1 MLSLDRYAWANAITA
16 VDPLQKASVAGVALL
31 FCLTLNQP
39 VVSFATI
46 VWMVGA
52 ATIWARVPV
61 RVVTHALLGELFF
74 LCLSLLGLLVSIGAA
89 PTQPVLFAWPLG
101 SLWIY
106 TSQTSLLLAAALL
119 LRALGCA
126 TALNFLALTTP
137 LVDLIEL
144 MRRLRV
150 PDLLIDLMTIS
161 YRSIFVLLE
170 CIERTYL
177 AQDSRLGYRNA
188 LRTWVSASN
197 LGSRLF
203 LETFRRSQQLGL
215 ALESRGY
222 VGRALNVLPA
232 TYRRPWQAWMIALA
246 IAITLLLFYIWW

>member
-1 MLSLDRYAWANAITA
+1 MRCKSTLHKNYTRWVSRRLCHDAINPQKKLEHRY
-16 VDPLQKASVAGVALL
+16 K
-31 FCLTLNQP
+31 
-39 VVSFATI
+39 
-46 VWMVGA
+46 
-52 ATIWARVPV
+52 
-61 RVVTHALLGELFF
+61 
-74 LCLSLLGLLVSIGAA
+74 LCAD
-89 PTQPVLFAWPLG
+89 
-101 SLWIY
+101 
-106 TSQTSLLLAAALL
+106 
-119 LRALGCA
+119 
-126 TALNFLALTTP
+126 ALNFVALTTP

-161 YRSIFVLLE
+161 HRSIFVLFE

-197 LGSRLF
+197 LGSRLL

-222 VGRALNVLPA
+222 VGGALNVLPA
-232 TYRRPWQAWMIALA
+232 TYRRPWPVWLLPLA
-246 IAITLLLFYIWW
+246 IAGTLLLFYIWW